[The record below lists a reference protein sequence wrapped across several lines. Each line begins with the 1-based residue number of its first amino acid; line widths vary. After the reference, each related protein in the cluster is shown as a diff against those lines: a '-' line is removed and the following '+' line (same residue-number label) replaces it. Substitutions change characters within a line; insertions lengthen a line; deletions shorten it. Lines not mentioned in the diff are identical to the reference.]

1 MSQLMITVNYRV
13 RGKKKRWREWEGR
26 KEKIVRQKEAA
37 AAEST
42 RRMECCWND
51 CKRVKERK
59 KCKEKGER
67 WREKKWV
74 QTDKP
79 TIAHEMNEWMK
90 KKIIFYLHSL
100 LLLNM
105 NERDE
110 CKVHSSRFYLFKKRQ
125 QKRVNN

>member
-26 KEKIVRQKEAA
+26 KEQIVRQKEAA

-42 RRMECCWND
+42 RRMECCWNA

-67 WREKKWV
+67 DRERKSEYKPINQQLHTKW
-74 QTDKP
+74 
-79 TIAHEMNEWMK
+79 MNEW
-90 KKIIFYLHSL
+90 
-100 LLLNM
+100 
-105 NERDE
+105 
-110 CKVHSSRFYLFKKRQ
+110 KR
-125 QKRVNN
+125 K